1 MEQQENNIQQQGT
14 LAQTFKIRGMK
25 TDLSESS
32 FENSFAFENK
42 NMRINIVDEDN
53 TLLNLTNERGTL
65 YSCKVSGIPVGVKK
79 YDIDRALLFTTNNRG
94 DTDISSLRHKDFS
107 EGPEQLMHSDFD
119 NIDDFVDSVNIV
131 YEDDGEIRVKN
142 ILTGNIG
149 LNASNPLEIEHYKD
163 GDTDYF
169 YIADGLNNFK
179 TFVLKNDHISISN
192 SNLDYNCKIDGS
204 ERITAESIKS
214 HSGEFF
220 SGVIVYCFA
229 YVTKQGHKTGIID
242 ITDCKMLS
250 NYGRERGLAPNT
262 RCNVAYDIRIENTS
276 SDFAGVEVYSLYRS
290 SLDGD
295 IVVRKVQECKNNV
308 AGISV
313 IDNNTGEIISYQ
325 ELLTRFNSR
334 LVASTITQKNNTLF
348 LGNIKT
354 NNYQNLRQ
362 IIKSAS
368 TITLNTT
375 NDNFSNLN
383 DYYFGIQF
391 QDKYGVWSPVSYIGR
406 SNNVTSAILPK
417 SLCETAISNGYV
429 AFRIMRSY
437 NYSQK
442 NVICAGVALS
452 AITIENGKYGI
463 DYYSPYS
470 CSVGEYDIYD
480 QFSRIKSY
488 ATTGRN
494 PVVFDIYSPDCDFNE
509 NLIINNDSDF
519 RIYYNSNTVQKVY
532 TNIDVTINGN
542 TGVLYNS
549 NSSELGVASWNG
561 ERFIWKDA
569 IVGYQKALQ
578 LLFCYDKG
586 SGSDISNDKIVSSLY
601 DISKLNLEEK
611 PTDYVI
617 YTWQPSGSL
626 NDSNGSTSIL
636 KTKRIS
642 FVYETRYDQEL
653 KKSENNKLW
662 LYDTTTNNIS
672 LSGDVYAGIVNHDIY
687 PQTWSIPEELRN
699 SNEDGDGGLFWD
711 DDQIL
716 YVDNYSLATLDTYK
730 YNGQPIE
737 VYGNNIDPNNSKIV
751 PIWRYSAKTKSYNE
765 NEIEETS
772 GEDIAFNRK
781 APRIKY
787 WAATSSLGIINL
799 VNVYDRKAEY
809 EGRERTKDTIKIRVT
824 NRFNRSNSIKISYK
838 TPKHFVT
845 KLSYRNDSCSVLVTN
860 NSGIKTELND
870 SQIENGE
877 WIVCSKKVKLSN
889 DEITVSDIDIDDTY
903 KWDVYQC
910 LKTEPYS
917 LSDINQVTCVLNIRD
932 VYSYIN
938 PFCRY
943 DNLVAMSNYNGVTSS
958 IFNKMNMVYNQKN
971 NFFVYP
977 GITESTITDDS
988 LENTILYSEMKLAN
1002 EKEDTFVNFDTTN
1015 FYTIDSYVNK
1025 INKLEVYND
1034 KLLCF
1039 SDSSLVQILYNENV
1053 VVNTDSVQSLGL
1065 ASTDKITG
1073 SQLLTNTYGCV
1084 NKWSIGVYNN
1094 VLYFSDDLNNK
1105 IIAFAGEFTVINE
1118 EFGIE
1123 TLNKYLFDLS
1133 VWDPLNWR
1141 NTKLN
1146 IDKYSKDVHYTT
1158 SKIDVALN
1166 PQLGAFTSLYSYE
1179 KIPFIETI
1187 SKYSVAFKYNDGFT
1201 EIHLL
1206 RQGNYN
1212 YFFGK
1217 YEPYW
1222 TTVIINQNSLVT
1234 KTLSNIEFS
1243 TEAYSENIPNNQFTF
1258 DTVTLWNDYQCNKT
1272 RVDYKMYG
1280 QSLLKKKFRIWRV
1293 NRLRNGTKT
1302 DRRNYDMISNP
1313 WSYLKLSSETENTNK
1328 LTLHWINLNYKN
1340 E

>member
-107 EGPEQLMHSDFD
+107 EGPAQLMHSDFD

-131 YEDDGEIRVKN
+131 YEDGGEIRVKN

-149 LNASNPLEIEHYKD
+149 LSASNPLEIEHYKD
-163 GDTDYF
+163 GDMDYF

-295 IVVRKVQECKNNV
+295 IVVRKVQECSNNPL
-308 AGISV
+308 GIIS
-313 IDNNTGEIISYQ
+313 ITDYNTGDIISYQ
-325 ELLTRFNSR
+325 ELLSRFNAK
-334 LVASTITQKNNTLF
+334 LIPGTITQKNNTLF

-354 NNYQNLRQ
+354 NNYQNLSQ
-362 IIKSAS
+362 IIEGAR

-375 NDNFSNLN
+375 KDNFSSLN
-383 DYYFGIQF
+383 DYYFGIQL
-391 QDKYGVWSPVSYIGR
+391 QDKYGVWSPVAYIGR

-417 SLCETAISNGYV
+417 SLCENALSNGYV
-429 AFRIMRSY
+429 AFRIMRLY
-437 NYSQK
+437 DYSQK
-442 NVICAGVALS
+442 NVVCAGVALN
-452 AITIENGKYGI
+452 TIKIEDGKYGI
-463 DYYSPYS
+463 DNYAPYS
-470 CSVGEYDIYD
+470 CQIGEYDIYG
-480 QFSRIKSY
+480 QSNRIKNDTSY
-488 ATTGRN
+488 YA
-494 PVVFDIYSPDCDFNE
+494 VYDIYSPDSDFNE
-509 NLIINNDSDF
+509 NLTINNDSSF
-519 RIYYNSNTVQKVY
+519 KIYCYNNTIERTYV
-532 TNIDVTINGN
+532 NIDVTINGN

-549 NSSELGVASWNG
+549 DSSNLGVAKWNG
-561 ERFIWKDA
+561 EYFIWKDA
-569 IVGYQKALQ
+569 ITGYQKALQ
-578 LLFCYDKG
+578 LLWGYG
-586 SGSDISNDKIVSSLY
+586 GSNSGSDISNDRIVSNLY
-601 DISKLNLEEK
+601 DLSKLNLKEE

-617 YTWQPSGSL
+617 YTWQPNGSL
-626 NDSNGSTSIL
+626 NDSNGISSVL
-636 KTKRIS
+636 RTKRIS
-642 FVYETRYDQEL
+642 FVYDTVYNQDL
-653 KKSENNKLW
+653 KKSQDNKLW

-672 LSGDVYAGIVNHDIY
+672 LDGNVYAGTVNHDIY
-687 PQTWSIPEELRN
+687 PQSWSIPEKFRT
-699 SNEDGDGGLFWD
+699 SNEFDGGLFWD
-711 DDQIL
+711 DDQMP
-716 YVDNYSLATLDTYK
+716 YVDNYSLAVLDTYK

-737 VYGNNIDPNNSKIV
+737 VYDSDSNITPVNVIDTVIPV
-751 PIWRYSAKTKSYNE
+751 WRYSARTKSYNE
-765 NEIEETS
+765 N
-772 GEDIAFNRK
+772 DISLIDNDSK
-781 APRIKY
+781 VKMKY
-787 WAATSSLGIINL
+787 WARTSSLGIASLSGLDDLNKKDE
-799 VNVYDRKAEY
+799 YDSMETTGKS
-809 EGRERTKDTIKIRVT
+809 IKIRVT
-824 NRFNRSNSIKISYK
+824 NKFNRSGSVRISYK
-838 TPKHFVT
+838 TPRHIVT
-845 KLSYRNDSCSVLVTN
+845 KLILNKYSYNVLITN
-860 NSGIKTELND
+860 NSNTNIELNE
-870 SQIENGE
+870 SQIENGK
-877 WIVCSKKVKLSN
+877 WMICSKKVKFSN
-889 DEITVSDIDIDDTY
+889 TETTVSGIDIDDVY

-917 LSDINQVTCVLNIRD
+917 LSDTNQVTCVLNIRD

-977 GITESTITDDS
+977 GITKSTITDDS

-1002 EKEDTFVNFDTTN
+1002 EKEDTFVNFETTN

-1179 KIPFIETI
+1179 KIPFMETI